1 MCRTGVSVNI
11 LFSGNADSVTEF
23 FVSRVP
29 VLSEDDRVFSQRA
42 ISLFKA
48 LIPLLVALRDSGE
61 RDLTL
66 ESLRSA
72 LSVDE
77 FLALGKRASE
87 GKIPE
92 NVASSMSAFMAS
104 LGISPNRSPVLEKT
118 KQQFH
123 YISILANRAIDL
135 GAAPPLVGNIHTL

>member
-48 LIPLLVALRDSGE
+48 LIPVLVAMRDSGE
-61 RDLTL
+61 RALTI

-72 LSVDE
+72 LSFDE

-92 NVASSMSAFMAS
+92 KVAASMSAFMAS
-104 LGISPNRSPVLEKT
+104 LGIFPDRSPFLEKA
-118 KQQFH
+118 KEQFH
-123 YISILANRAIDL
+123 YISVLANRAIDL
-135 GAAPPLVGNIHTL
+135 GAAPPLVGNIHAL